1 MDDLDGCNSLF
12 GGVRRADRTTTRP
25 DRSGVA
31 RRAPKKEPSPTVAP
45 IDTAQPAA
53 TPTIE
58 AVRYRADLP
67 DLGVA
72 PELNNEVW
80 LNTDQPVRLADV
92 RGKVIV
98 LDMWT
103 FGCINCRNVI
113 P

>member
-1 MDDLDGCNSLF
+1 MDDVGGCNSLF
-12 GGVRRADRTTTRP
+12 GACAGPIGPQPAPIVPASPT
-25 DRSGVA
+25 A
-31 RRAPKKEPSPTVAP
+31 APKKENRSPTVAP
-45 IDTAQPAA
+45 IDTTQPAA

-58 AVRYRADLP
+58 AVRYQADLP
-67 DLGVA
+67 DLGAA

-103 FGCINCRNVI
+103 FG
-113 P
+113 

>member
-1 MDDLDGCNSLF
+1 MRWMMWMAATVFLGACA
-12 GGVRRADRTTTRP
+12 GPIGP
-25 DRSGVA
+25 QP
-31 RRAPKKEPSPTVAP
+31 APIVPASPTVGP

-67 DLGVA
+67 DLGAA

-103 FGCINCRNVI
+103 FG
-113 P
+113 